1 MDPKRAASAEMTG
14 VTPLRAVRRPRLQE
28 GIVDQLRRLILD
40 GALAAGTVLR
50 QEHLARRLQVSRM
63 PLREAL
69 IVLER
74 EGLVRIGPSGAAS
87 VVSLG
92 AREAREIMDIR
103 EMVDGLAAR
112 LLAERGIPPALDRE
126 LEGLA
131 RRMRVMATKDKHAY
145 LTANVDFHVKI
156 VEATGHGRLQQMI
169 PLVRMSSEVVYI
181 TMQNQG
187 ARLRRSATEHSAVL
201 AAIRSGD
208 GDAAE
213 RLARAH
219 VRAAA
224 AHWIVPET
232 NPETEG

>member
-1 MDPKRAASAEMTG
+1 MDPKGAPSAEIAG
-14 VTPLRAVRRPRLQE
+14 VTPLRAVRRPRLGE

-74 EGLVRIGPSGAAS
+74 EGLVQIGPSGAAS

-103 EMVDGLAAR
+103 ELIDGLAAR
-112 LLAERGIPPALDRE
+112 LLAERGIAAALDRE
-126 LEGLA
+126 LEALA
-131 RRMRVMATKDKHAY
+131 RRMRATAGKDKHAY
-145 LTANVDFHVKI
+145 LTANADFHVKI

-187 ARLRRSATEHSAVL
+187 ARLRRSAIEHAAVL

-208 GDAAE
+208 GETAE

-224 AHWIVPET
+224 AHWIVPDT
-232 NPETEG
+232 HPETEG

>member
-1 MDPKRAASAEMTG
+1 MDPKRAVAAEIAG

-28 GIVDQLRRLILD
+28 GIVDQLRRLIFD
-40 GALAAGTVLR
+40 GKLAAGTVLR

-103 EMVDGLAAR
+103 ELVDGLAAR
-112 LLAERGIPPALDRE
+112 LLAERGIPPELDRE
-126 LEGLA
+126 LETLA
-131 RRMRVMATKDKHAY
+131 RRMRATAAKDKHAY
-145 LTANVDFHVKI
+145 LTANADFHVKI
-156 VEATGHGRLQQMI
+156 VEATGHARLQQMI

-181 TMQNQG
+181 TMHDQG
-187 ARLRRSATEHSAVL
+187 A
-201 AAIRSGD
+201 
-208 GDAAE
+208 
-213 RLARAH
+213 
-219 VRAAA
+219 
-224 AHWIVPET
+224 
-232 NPETEG
+232 